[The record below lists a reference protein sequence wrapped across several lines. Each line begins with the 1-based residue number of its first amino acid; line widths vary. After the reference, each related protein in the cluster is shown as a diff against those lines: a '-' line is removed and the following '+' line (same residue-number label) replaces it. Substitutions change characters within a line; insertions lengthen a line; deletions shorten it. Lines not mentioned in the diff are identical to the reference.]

1 MAFELEALV
10 GHMYVA
16 GGRTIKTTP
25 PGALCEVAPKRA
37 ARGREIDTLF
47 VLVLPSGNVAPNT
60 FYEQMSLMAA
70 ERYFSN
76 TGSVTSALRDV
87 FNTLNNNLFEHNA
100 NGHKHYEANMI
111 IAVMRSTDLY
121 VARSGAS
128 TLILRH
134 SGETKTVPE
143 NLKDDDKLFMPP
155 LGVQPIPEVEMA
167 RFVLDSGTRMIMADT
182 SIVEITD
189 EKLTQALVASNIE
202 EVLDD
207 FKTLV
212 TLQIQLMVIEFV
224 PPEEPV
230 MVPAATGQ
238 SSAVISAEIAA
249 ARIKTTSQQP
259 AITDEAST
267 AEASASKARPKRE
280 TPRSRLKERF
290 KGAVVGISRA
300 LGHSLTRV
308 GNLARIFWGGD
319 STTGQRKRNATVIAL
334 AGFTIPTV
342 LLIAIMLSWVG
353 NVGETGYEQCVG
365 RANSAA
371 IAART
376 LPSDNTDSLLIAW
389 GATLQIIEECYDFRP
404 EFIDANLNAVQAEAQ
419 LAVDTLSGITRRTA
433 NVIWASPIAG
443 ANIRELVL
451 QGVDSIYAFDNTNSV
466 VYRLQLNE
474 SGTGLISQQPIQ
486 FMSAGA
492 RVDGNTLGRLIGIAY
507 DEQRDRIITVD
518 ENGLMVS
525 CRPLSINQCESQQ
538 LLAFEVVTNPIRLQF
553 WRDNLYILDTGGE
566 QIWRYSPVGATN
578 NYSNRPTEYY
588 QGPLRPPNMAEA
600 VDFAIGAP
608 NSNIS
613 GHVYTLFN
621 NGTMAHYLSG
631 DNLGFI
637 FSGFPPGLEKPE
649 ETTTQ
654 AMFLND
660 SNLFSGFYAVS
671 RPLRTIYYTT
681 TAGTFQNAFR
691 IHDES
696 LFERLNDVVADPEQ
710 NVVYIASGNAVMAFT
725 ASP

>member
-100 NGHKHYEANMI
+100 KGHKHYEANMLV
-111 IAVMRSTDLY
+111 AVMRSTDLY

-128 TLILRH
+128 TLLLRH
-134 SGETKTVPE
+134 NGETKTVPE
-143 NLKDDDKLFMPP
+143 NLRDDDKLFMPP
-155 LGVQPIPEVEMA
+155 LGVQPIPEVDMG

-182 SIVEITD
+182 SIIEITD
-189 EKLTQALVASNIE
+189 EKLTQAMLASNIE

-207 FKTLV
+207 FKVMV
-212 TLQIQLMVIEFV
+212 TLQIQLMVVEFV
-224 PPEEPV
+224 PPEQPV

-249 ARIKTTSQQP
+249 ERAKT
-259 AITDEAST
+259 
-267 AEASASKARPKRE
+267 SAKQAPILDDAGAPVKDRTKRD
-280 TPRSRLKERF
+280 TPRNRLKQRF
-290 KGAVVGISRA
+290 KDAVVGISRG
-300 LGHSLTRV
+300 LGHSLSRI
-308 GNLARIFWGGD
+308 GNLGRVLWGSDGK
-319 STTGQRKRNATVIAL
+319 SEQRKRNATLISL
-334 AGFTIPTV
+334 AVFAIPTILISAV
-342 LLIAIMLSWVG
+342 LLSWVG
-353 NVGETGYEQCVG
+353 NVGQTAYEECVE
-365 RANSAA
+365 RANNAA
-371 IAART
+371 SAART
-376 LPSDNTDSLLIAW
+376 LPSDNRDSLMIAW
-389 GATLQIIEECYDFRP
+389 STSLVIIEECRDYRP
-404 EFIDANLNAVQAEAQ
+404 EFFDPNLDAIEGEAQ
-419 LAVDTLSGITRRTA
+419 FAVDTLSSITRRAT
-433 NVIWASPIAG
+433 NVIWASPDID
-443 ANIRELVL
+443 ANIREIVL

-474 SGTGLISQQPIQ
+474 TGDALISQPQPITN
-486 FMSAGA
+486 MSIGA

-507 DEQRDRIITVD
+507 DEDNDRITTVD
-518 ENGLMVS
+518 ENGIMVS
-525 CRPLSINQCESQQ
+525 CRPLSINQCEAQQ
-538 LLAFEVVTNPIRLQF
+538 LLGFEVVTNPIRIEF
-553 WRDNLYILDTGGE
+553 FTDRLYVLDTGGE
-566 QIWRYSPVGATN
+566 QIWRYSPVGSTN
-578 NYSNRPTEYY
+578 NYSNPPTEYY
-588 QGPLRPPNMAEA
+588 QGALRPPNMTEA

-608 NSNIS
+608 NSNIP
-613 GHVYTLFN
+613 GHIYTLFGD
-621 NGTMAHYLSG
+621 GTMSHYFSG
-631 DNLGFI
+631 DAANFG
-637 FSGFPPGLEKPE
+637 FSGFPLGLEKPE

-654 AMFLND
+654 SMFLND
-660 SNLFSGFYAVS
+660 SNLFTGFYVIS

-691 IHDES
+691 VQEETR
-696 LFERLNDVVADPEQ
+696 LERLNDVVADPEQ
-710 NVVYIASGNAVMAFT
+710 NIVYIASGNSVFAFT
-725 ASP
+725 ADD